1 MYPIFSS
8 LRWYWSTLDPS
19 RKVLYTCTTSVAKK
33 VKADDDITDVNVTV
47 DHGVTSHEE
56 ANSILKDA
64 MKTLRSIEVKRTKIK
79 RSKIIPPYAVNSLWK
94 QMSYQDLHQ
103 PDTPEIRTELVDLT
117 DSTLTPSKR

>member
-1 MYPIFSS
+1 M
-8 LRWYWSTLDPS
+8 DPS

-64 MKTLRSIEVKRTKIK
+64 MKDNGHGWVPFCGEDLYQMASTKRPVRDFFRMPDQYSYETKK
-79 RSKIIPPYAVNSLWK
+79 PTKTHMFWPLSML
-94 QMSYQDLHQ
+94 L
-103 PDTPEIRTELVDLT
+103 EIGLLQWRNFCVG
-117 DSTLTPSKR
+117 SFMV